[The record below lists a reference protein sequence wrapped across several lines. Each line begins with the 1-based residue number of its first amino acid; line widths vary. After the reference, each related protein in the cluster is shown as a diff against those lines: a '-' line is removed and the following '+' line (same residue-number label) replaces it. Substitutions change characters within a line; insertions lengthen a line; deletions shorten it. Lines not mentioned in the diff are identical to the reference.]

1 MQVADIQSLR
11 TVIQRHNQ
19 RNVLDAQVMVLT
31 KDVDETLAHVAI
43 DAALYGVVDW
53 RYAALYLKKDI
64 KKPSGIL
71 VEVLPVGNKHV
82 IANRLV
88 AVVHG
93 LLKGRQILRRT
104 LLDDLAKHLP
114 VLCYVIT
121 AVLLSIAHPPM
132 ARNRQNDIVMLKN
145 VLQVGEIVGLTEEF
159 LRGGEML
166 VWRKLWPLSLEIEV
180 ATVVIQPNDVCSL
193 EVFPCPVMAGQLA
206 EVRILLRNIVTLA
219 IGLIA
224 RNSVVEC
231 SPCLYGQEIRVL
243 WQLYLLVCTDKNL
256 DVTHY
261 LFAHC
266 MQKYEYFL
274 EVAIVFLEKSR
285 FILQNRCFFVFLRSK
300 KRRLYGSCV

>member
-1 MQVADIQSLR
+1 MQIADIQVSLIS
-11 TVIQRHNQ
+11 IQGHNQ
-19 RNVLDAQVMVLT
+19 RNVLDVQVMVLT

-53 RYAALYLKKDI
+53 RYPTLYLEENVKE
-64 KKPSGIL
+64 PSGIL
-71 VEVLPVGNKHV
+71 IEVLPVSNKHV
-82 IANRLV
+82 IANGLV
-88 AVVHG
+88 AVVHC
-93 LLKGRQILRRT
+93 LLEGRQVLRRT

-114 VLCYVIT
+114 ILCYVIT

-145 VLQVGEIVGLTEEF
+145 IFQVGEIVGLAKEF

-180 ATVVIQPNDVCSL
+180 ATIVIQPNDVYSL

-224 RNSVVEC
+224 RNALVEC
-231 SPCLYGQEIRVL
+231 RSCLHRQKVGML
-243 WQLYLLVCTDKNL
+243 WQLYFFMCTDENL
-256 DVTHY
+256 DVTHNVTS
-261 LFAHC
+261 FC
-266 MQKYEYFL
+266 
-274 EVAIVFLEKSR
+274 R
-285 FILQNRCFFVFLRSK
+285 
-300 KRRLYGSCV
+300 